1 MLMQL
6 LFIAKAKAPQ
16 MFFFGESLMTLG
28 QNYDLGGRRKNK
40 QKKNTTK
47 SKGNERKEKKRK
59 KTAKA
64 D

>member
-1 MLMQL
+1 MQL

-40 QKKNTTK
+40 QKK
-47 SKGNERKEKKRK
+47 KKK
-59 KTAKA
+59 KKNKKA
-64 D
+64 ETDQ